1 MDRKTKKEKIRKYIS
16 VLVNSIEKKNKRLKI
31 IILGIILDNL
41 YLYIKF
47 FKNKYV
53 LKKKRNITNETKK
66 FLSKIKIFLRKLYI
80 FDLVIGFLYK
90 SNLFNFNYGYTFDQI
105 KNYKNKTNTSY
116 KSLDFYKIKKIL
128 DEFYNL

>member
-1 MDRKTKKEKIRKYIS
+1 M
-16 VLVNSIEKKNKRLKI
+16 
-31 IILGIILDNL
+31 DNL
-41 YLYIKF
+41 YQYIKF

-66 FLSKIKIFLRKLYI
+66 FLSKIKIFLRKFYI

-105 KNYKNKTNTSY
+105 KNKLNKTNTSY
-116 KSLDFYKIKKIL
+116 KSLDFYKIK
-128 DEFYNL
+128 NT

>member
-1 MDRKTKKEKIRKYIS
+1 M
-16 VLVNSIEKKNKRLKI
+16 
-31 IILGIILDNL
+31 DNL
-41 YLYIKF
+41 YQYIKF
-47 FKNKYV
+47 FKKKYV

-66 FLSKIKIFLRKLYI
+66 FLSKIKIFLRKFYI

-105 KNYKNKTNTSY
+105 KNKLNKTNTSY